1 MRFLLDPTR
10 YTLADPS
17 SLPNLTAQH
26 LSIVATSMVVAVLIA
41 LPLGV
46 AISRYRRLYLPVVT
60 IAGLLYTIPGLALL
74 AVLVP
79 VTGLDATTIIV
90 PLVIYAQLVLIRNTV
105 AAIDAIDPVLL
116 EAARAMG
123 MSRAQVLRR
132 IVMPLALPLVVAGVR
147 VATVTTI
154 GIASLAA
161 LVGAGGYGD
170 YILSGLY
177 QVDTTQILA
186 GAVPVTLLAMAAELS
201 LGWAQR
207 ALTPG
212 GVSEPVRR

>member
-1 MRFLLDPTR
+1 MRFLLDPAH
-10 YTLADPS
+10 YSLVDPS

-26 LSIVATSMVVAVLIA
+26 LSIVATSMLISVLVA

-90 PLVIYAQLVLIRNTV
+90 PLVLYAQLVLIRNTV

-116 EAARAMG
+116 EAGRAMG

-132 IVMPLALPLVVAGVR
+132 VVMPLALPLVVAGVR

-161 LVGAGGYGD
+161 LVGAGGLGD
-170 YILSGLY
+170 LIFSGIQNSNY
-177 QVDTTQILA
+177 DQVLA
-186 GAVPVTLLAMAAELS
+186 GGVVIGLLAVAADV
-201 LGWAQR
+201 
-207 ALTPG
+207 ALLVVQQALNRGRLP
-212 GVSEPVRR
+212 VSGA

>member
-1 MRFLLDPTR
+1 MRFLLDPAR

-161 LVGAGGYGD
+161 LVGAGGLGD
-170 YILSGLY
+170 LIFSGIQNSNY
-177 QVDTTQILA
+177 DQVLA
-186 GAVPVTLLAMAAELS
+186 GGLVIGALAVAADVGLLIVQQALNRGRLPVATA
-201 LGWAQR
+201 
-207 ALTPG
+207 
-212 GVSEPVRR
+212 

>member
-161 LVGAGGYGD
+161 LVGAGGLGD
-170 YILSGLY
+170 RIFSGIQNSNY
-177 QVDTTQILA
+177 DPVLA
-186 GAVPVTLLAMAAELS
+186 GGLVIGALAVAADVGLLIVQQALNRGRLPVATA
-201 LGWAQR
+201 
-207 ALTPG
+207 
-212 GVSEPVRR
+212 

>member
-1 MRFLLDPTR
+1 VRFLLDPSH
-10 YTLADPS
+10 YSFADPS

-26 LSIVATSMVVAVLIA
+26 LSIVATSMLISVLVA

-46 AISRYRRLYLPVVT
+46 AISRYRPLYLPVVT
-60 IAGLLYTIPGLALL
+60 VAGLLYTIPGLALL

-90 PLVIYAQLVLIRNTV
+90 PLVLYAQLVLIRNTV

-116 EAARAMG
+116 EAGRAMG
-123 MSRAQVLRR
+123 MNRAQVLRR
-132 IVMPLALPLVVAGVR
+132 VVMPLALPLVVAGVR

-161 LVGAGGYGD
+161 LVGAGGLGD
-170 YILSGLY
+170 LIFAGIQNSNYD
-177 QVDTTQILA
+177 QVLA
-186 GAVPVTLLAMAAELS
+186 GGVVIGLLAVAADV
-201 LGWAQR
+201 
-207 ALTPG
+207 ALLAVQQTLNRGRLP
-212 GVSEPVRR
+212 VSGA